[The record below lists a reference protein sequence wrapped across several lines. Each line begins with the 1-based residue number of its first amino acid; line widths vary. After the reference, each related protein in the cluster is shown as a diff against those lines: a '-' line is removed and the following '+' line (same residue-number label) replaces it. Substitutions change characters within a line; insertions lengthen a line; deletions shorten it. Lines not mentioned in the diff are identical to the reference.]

1 MLKFYGRYVD
11 DALLVIRPENVYYVH
26 SLLNFFDLNLGFTI
40 DVFQN
45 FLDLEIEPDGIS
57 IHKNKLTQASLYISC
72 KSLIQ

>member
-26 SLLNFFDLNLGFTI
+26 SLLNFFDLNLGLTI

-45 FLDLEIEPDGIS
+45 FMDLEIEPDGIS
-57 IHKNKLTQASLYISC
+57 IHKNKLTQAGLYISC

>member
-1 MLKFYGRYVD
+1 MLKFYRRYVD

-57 IHKNKLTQASLYISC
+57 IHKNKLTQAGL
-72 KSLIQ
+72 

>member
-1 MLKFYGRYVD
+1 MLKFYGRSVD
-11 DALLVIRPENVYYVH
+11 DALLVIRPENVNYVH

-57 IHKNKLTQASLYISC
+57 IHKNKLTQVGLYISC

>member
-1 MLKFYGRYVD
+1 MLKFYGRSVD
-11 DALLVIRPENVYYVH
+11 DALLVIRPENVNYVH
-26 SLLNFFDLNLGFTI
+26 SLLNFFDLNLGLTI